1 MFATYEFTLKKY
13 TKCDSIIVCALT
25 AHRYTKE
32 VKTMNSEGRK
42 YLSECIE
49 DFLDRKDNWLAIIK
63 QNNVTK
69 MQMEDFEALTCD
81 YKNYKTYYHEYM
93 SFDMLEAYEPILSVC
108 KDIVEKNNID
118 VKELLDKL
126 DIYSLQKSVYIRYF
140 KGEESNRD
148 EELLVPEVEYE
159 KQLFLEGLYLIMQ
172 ELANIEPI
180 FILLNRFNC
189 CCTSILDLFFY
200 FKDKDISNIKI
211 LCMSNELGTITK
223 YVADRYS
230 KLSRYCEKNKSV
242 YVWPYNLIE
251 EGVEPEKGFVFK
263 VAETDEYT
271 EKIITMFNTMA
282 HDQAYNYLE
291 VIYQKL
297 EVEKFSAT
305 SEFTLFVMCYFA
317 WLNIFRLNASYAM
330 LICDS
335 IRQIRCE
342 GDLRDYKH
350 YTYHYLVSNA
360 NMYNGNELEAKVS
373 ALKCLDIARK
383 TNDEF
388 GEFRALLLHNMAE
401 LAGWKDIWICE
412 KEIDIPDALIRGCQK
427 YKYFNHLAHIYIY
440 CYDND
445 YRLYKVIEDISKNT
459 PHMTLGMSMAEQM
472 KNYQL
477 MAEGYRKNVMISSY
491 SGLFKS
497 SNYFYNES
505 IKVVKKTGNRTE
517 EAAIY
522 NGLGYNSSACD
533 NYAEAHKYYQKALEI
548 YYEYNMHDYI
558 NETLYNMGMN
568 AILAE
573 DYEHATE
580 YLMAVVD
587 MLMIL
592 KKNSIRVANISKI
605 FGLVALSTYRE
616 GNYYLSQLY
625 LNKARQFLEFILDY
639 DVEEFYSYLWDD
651 DMFLYYFVSALID
664 VREGR
669 YEKAREH
676 YIKARMFIERFSGSA
691 FFNYPQYVMEYAKL
705 LKIIGNEEGYK
716 AILEEGIEKC
726 TSMGNVLR
734 VRQLED
740 MLAGREMIRFPQD
753 MQLRTEITIEDL
765 MEHTRR
771 ESLAIEAAGKKKDIK
786 FFTTFQEL
794 VNHSVEDIDDYT
806 ASLLTSFKNN
816 FNIDNVLYISCENGV
831 ECKYNDV
838 EYPISDE
845 NINHIVEYFRDK
857 TAGFAVS
864 QFSNNYHDYDDIIKI
879 FRDSKIFSIIGAP
892 LLKDDSLVGILIA
905 FVKIKESWNS
915 SIDRDIL
922 DSDDMEIFEYVFRQI
937 VDALDKYKMNQLLR
951 KHAETDLL
959 TGLYNRKMYYDR
971 VEKYLAQATKKNAT
985 IDMAVIYADLDR
997 FKYYNDTFGHSV
1009 GDAILVEFS
1018 KIFTQ
1023 ASECCG
1029 WVTRFG
1035 GDEFVIVL
1043 ETADKEKVEK
1053 VINDI
1058 YRLIDEEDGFA
1069 SVVEKAIGYP
1079 VEIKKENRASC
1090 SFGIAMQKDI
1100 SDMKTVDAI
1109 RRKADDALYEV
1120 KRNGRGYAKFA
1131 D

>member
-1 MFATYEFTLKKY
+1 
-13 TKCDSIIVCALT
+13 
-25 AHRYTKE
+25 
-32 VKTMNSEGRK
+32 MNIEGRK
-42 YLSECIE
+42 YLSDCID
-49 DFLDRKDNWLAIIK
+49 DFLNRKDNWLSIIR

-69 MQMEDFEALTCD
+69 MQYEDFEALICD
-81 YKNYKTYYHEYM
+81 YKNYTKYYHEYV

-108 KDIVEKNNID
+108 KNIVEKHDVD
-118 VKELLDKL
+118 VKELVDRL
-126 DIYSLQKSVYIRYF
+126 DIYALQKSVYIRYF
-140 KGEESNRD
+140 KGEDCNRD
-148 EELLVPEVEYE
+148 EELIVPEVEFE
-159 KQLFLEGLYLIMQ
+159 KKLFLEGLYLIIK
-172 ELANIEPI
+172 ELASIEPI
-180 FILLNRFNC
+180 FILINKFNC
-189 CCTSILDLFFY
+189 CCSSTLDFFS
-200 FKDKDISNIKI
+200 FLMDKDVENIKI
-211 LCMSNELGTITK
+211 LCISNELGTITK
-223 YVADRYS
+223 YVTERFANIG
-230 KLSRYCEKNKSV
+230 KYCEKNRSV
-242 YVWPYNLIE
+242 YVWPYNLVE
-251 EGVEPEKGFVFK
+251 EGVEPEKGFIFK
-263 VAETDEYT
+263 VTDTQEYT
-271 EKIITMFNTMA
+271 RKINTMFNTMA

-297 EVEKFSAT
+297 EVEKFSAS
-305 SEFTLFVMCYFA
+305 SEFMIFVLRHFT
-317 WLNIFRLNASYAM
+317 WLNIFRMNASYAM

-335 IRQIRCE
+335 LRQVKCE
-342 GDLRDYKH
+342 GAERDFKH
-350 YTYHYLVSNA
+350 YTYHYLVANA
-360 NMYNGNELEAKVS
+360 NMYNGNESDAKTS
-373 ALKCLDIARK
+373 ALKCLDIAKR

-412 KEIDIPDALIRGCQK
+412 KEINIPDELITGCKK

-445 YRLYKVIEDISKNT
+445 YRLYKVIEDIPKNN
-459 PHMTLGMSMAEQM
+459 PHVTLGMTMAEQM

-477 MAEGYRKNVMISSY
+477 LAEGYRKNVMVSSY

-497 SNYFYNES
+497 SSYFYNQS
-505 IKVVKKTGNRTE
+505 IEVVKKTGNRAE

-533 NYAEAHKYYQKALEI
+533 NYAEAHKYYQKALKI
-548 YYEYNMHDYI
+548 YSEFRMHDYI
-558 NETLYNMGMN
+558 IETLYNMGMN

-580 YLMAVVD
+580 YLLTVVD

-605 FGLVALSTYRE
+605 FGLVALSTFRE
-616 GNYYLSQLY
+616 NNYYLSQLY
-625 LNKARQFLEFILDY
+625 LNKARQFLEFILNY
-639 DVEEFYSYLWDD
+639 DVEEFYNYLWDD
-651 DMFLYYFVSALID
+651 DMFLYYFVSALTD

-676 YIKARMFIERFSGSA
+676 FIKAKMFIERFSGSA
-691 FFNYPQYVMEYAKL
+691 FFNYPQYVMEYASLMKL
-705 LKIIGNEEGYK
+705 MGNEEGYR

-726 TSMGNVLR
+726 TNMGNVLR

-753 MQLRTEITIEDL
+753 MQLRTDITIDDL
-765 MEHTRR
+765 MELTRQ

-794 VNHSVEDIDDYT
+794 VNHSVEDIGDYT
-806 ASLLTSFKNN
+806 ASLITSFKNN
-816 FNIDNVLYISCENGV
+816 FNIDNVIYISCENGNV
-831 ECKYNDV
+831 CEYNDI
-838 EYPISDE
+838 EYVLSEE
-845 NINHIVEYFRDK
+845 NIQQIVEYFEDK

-879 FRDSKIFSIIGAP
+879 FRESKIFSIISVP
-892 LLKDDSLVGILIA
+892 LLKDDVIIGIFIA

-922 DSDDMEIFEYVFRQI
+922 DADDMEIFEYVFRQI

-971 VEKYLAQATKKNAT
+971 VEQYLEQATKKNTT
-985 IDMAVIYADLDR
+985 IDMAVIYADLDK
-997 FKYYNDTFGHSV
+997 FKYYNDTFGHSI
-1009 GDAILVEFS
+1009 GDAVLVEFS
-1018 KIFTQ
+1018 KIFTK
-1023 ASECCG
+1023 ASQCYG

-1053 VINDI
+1053 VIEDI
-1058 YRLIDEEDGFA
+1058 YRMIDEGDGFVP
-1069 SVVEKAIGYP
+1069 VVEKALGCK
-1079 VEIKKENRASC
+1079 VEIAKENRASC
-1090 SFGIAMQKDI
+1090 SFGIAMQNNI

-1109 RRKADDALYEV
+1109 RKKADDALYEV